1 MISSVPAPSG
11 LSRETPTAAPGTPMQ
26 HLIRHPGADVQ
37 RRLQPLMSRAR
48 SLDLDAEQTQGEKR
62 PPEVDV
68 EDLHQQ
74 SADAGTSDVPSVPA
88 APHDALQLDASEIL
102 EAASS

>member
-26 HLIRHPGADVQ
+26 HVIRHPRADAQ
-37 RRLQPLMSRAR
+37 WRLQPLMRRAR

-74 SADAGTSDVPSVPA
+74 SANAGTS
-88 APHDALQLDASEIL
+88 
-102 EAASS
+102 